1 MNREVETH
9 PIKAVGVTI
18 IYILLSV
25 VSVFVLVNLVI
36 NAEPELEFLFENTI
50 MYAAAIG
57 IPMSVLAGLTAYF
70 GPGDVYR
77 LIFGVARVITSIV
90 YFVVVLGSVNLGWE
104 DEAFNYDIA
113 MTGLMFLIIVGFAL
127 RIAYYITEYWIT
139 KDKLDSEAKG
149 PVQVY

>member
-9 PIKAVGVTI
+9 PIKAVIVTAV
-18 IYILLSV
+18 YIFLSV
-25 VSVFVLVNLVI
+25 ALVYIVVTLVTGI
-36 NAEPELEFLFENTI
+36 DPELEFLFENTI
-50 MYAAAIG
+50 LYAAAIG

-77 LIFGVARVITSIV
+77 LIFGIARVITSIV
-90 YFVVVLGSVNLGWE
+90 YFVFVLGSVNLGWE
-104 DEAFNYDIA
+104 AETFNYDIV

-127 RIAYYITEYWIT
+127 RIVYFITEYWIT

-149 PVQVY
+149 PVEVY